1 MEEAAKA
8 APGAN
13 EEVSRLPLRALGL
26 KPGMA
31 MQTRRIVEG
40 AKKKESQYFGAIEG
54 KGVMVGPLGSEGAKT
69 ELEEGEVCV
78 VRGFTGQY
86 EYSFLT
92 KVLQTF
98 EKPFAYALLSYPA
111 QVDAR
116 LVRQSMRIQCAWPS
130 TVSVPAADGSLLAQ
144 GVTLIDLSTSGAMIK
159 AASALAAIGTPIQ
172 ITLSVVVDK
181 APLDLCLAASICHN
195 NRASYEDAYFVGL
208 AFKSLTPHDKLV
220 LSYLTQSPQP

>member
-1 MEEAAKA
+1 MAEADIL
-8 APGAN
+8 PD
-13 EEVSRLPLRALGL
+13 EVNRLPLRALGL
-26 KPGMA
+26 RPGMA

-98 EKPFAYALLSYPA
+98 EQPFAYALLAYPA

-116 LVRQSMRIQCAWPS
+116 LVRQSMRIKCSWPS
-130 TVSVPAADGSLLAQ
+130 TLLLPGADGALRNED
-144 GVTLIDLSTSGAMIK
+144 VTLIDLSVGGAMVK
-159 AASALAAIGTPIQ
+159 AAGNLTAIGADVQ
-172 ITLSVVVDK
+172 LRLAVQVEQSAMDLNLNASV
-181 APLDLCLAASICHN
+181 CHN
-195 NRASYEDAYFVGL
+195 NRASYEDAYFVGM
-208 AFKSLTPHDKLV
+208 AFKGLSAQDKLV
-220 LSYLTQSPQP
+220 LSYLTQGPQA

>member
-1 MEEAAKA
+1 MQEAA
-8 APGAN
+8 PIP
-13 EEVSRLPLRALGL
+13 EEVSRLSLRALGL

-40 AKKKESQYFGAIEG
+40 AKKKEAQYFGAIEG

-69 ELEEGEVCV
+69 GLVEGEVCV

-98 EKPFAYALLSYPA
+98 EKPFAYALLAYPA

-116 LVRQSMRIQCAWPS
+116 LVRQSMRIQCAWPCAV
-130 TVSVPAADGSLLAQ
+130 TVPHADGSLRTED
-144 GVTLIDLSTSGAMIK
+144 VTLVDLSVGGAMIK
-159 AASALAAIGTPIQ
+159 AASNLAAIGS
-172 ITLSVVVDK
+172 SVSLRLAVQVEQS
-181 APLDLCLAASICHN
+181 AMDLNLNASVCHN
-195 NRASYEDAYFVGL
+195 NRASYEDAFFIGM
-208 AFKSLTPHDKLV
+208 AFKGLSAQDKLV
-220 LSYLTQSPQP
+220 LSYLTQGPQQP

>member
-1 MEEAAKA
+1 MDTP
-8 APGAN
+8 APQ
-13 EEVSRLPLRALGL
+13 EVSQLPLRALGL

-40 AKKKESQYFGAIEG
+40 AKKTEAQYFGAIEG

-69 ELEEGEVCV
+69 GLVEGEVCV
-78 VRGFTGQY
+78 MRGFTGQY

-98 EKPFAYALLSYPA
+98 EKPFAYALLAYPA

-130 TVSVPAADGSLLAQ
+130 AISLPQADGSLCTED
-144 GVTLIDLSTSGAMIK
+144 VTLVDLSVGGAMIK
-159 AASALAAIGTPIQ
+159 ATSNLSAIGSSIALRMAVQVEQTAMD
-172 ITLSVVVDK
+172 LNLNASV
-181 APLDLCLAASICHN
+181 CHN
-195 NRASYEDAYFVGL
+195 NRAHCEDAYFIGM
-208 AFKSLTPHDKLV
+208 AFKGLTTQDKLV
-220 LSYLTQSPQP
+220 LSYLTQSP

>member
-1 MEEAAKA
+1 MEEADNI
-8 APGAN
+8 P
-13 EEVSRLPLRALGL
+13 EDVSRLPLRALGL

-69 ELEEGEVCV
+69 GLEAGEVCV

-98 EKPFAYALLSYPA
+98 EQPFAYALLAYPA

-116 LVRQSMRIQCAWPS
+116 LVRQSMRIQCSWPS
-130 TVSVPAADGSLLAQ
+130 AILLPRTDGSL
-144 GVTLIDLSTSGAMIK
+144 GSVDVTLVDLSVGGAMVK
-159 AASALAAIGTPIQ
+159 AGSNLCAVGSDVQLSMAVKIDQTATDLNIQAS
-172 ITLSVVVDK
+172 V
-181 APLDLCLAASICHN
+181 CHN
-195 NRASYEDAYFVGL
+195 NRAAYEDAYFVGL
-208 AFKSLTPHDKLV
+208 AFKGLTAQDKLV
-220 LSYLTQSPQP
+220 LSYLTQGPQP